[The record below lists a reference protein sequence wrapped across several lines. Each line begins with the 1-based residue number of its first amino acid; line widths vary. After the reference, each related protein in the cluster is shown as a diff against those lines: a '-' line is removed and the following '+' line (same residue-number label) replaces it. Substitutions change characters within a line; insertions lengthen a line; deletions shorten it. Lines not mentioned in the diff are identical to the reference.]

1 MRQLFWSRRA
11 FVGVSF
17 LAVMA
22 ALGTGQLLLQ
32 KAIAQGKEA
41 PRFEVDPFW
50 PKPMPNNWVLG
61 QTIGVAVDSRDH
73 IWIVHRGSDPAALDN
88 TELAVPITGNRA
100 GQRVGECCN
109 PSPPVME
116 FDQAGNLVNSWGGPS
131 PTREYEWPSSNH
143 GIAVDAEG
151 FVYIGGN
158 GAGDAHV
165 LKFTRDGK
173 FVAQWGRAGARQ
185 AKPAA
190 AASDPL
196 AGYAGVAPGGSV
208 PAAGAATPAA
218 GTAAPSAGATPAA
231 SAAAPSA
238 AAPAAAAAPT
248 YQANSHDQESF
259 GRVAKIDL
267 VESANEAYLSDG
279 YLNHRVAV
287 VDMDTGKIKRYWG
300 AYGKPPTDEVL
311 PPYNPAAP
319 VAQQFANPV
328 HCSNVSNDGLV
339 YVCDRANDRIQIF
352 RTDGTFVKEVFV
364 ATQTLADGSVWD
376 IDFSHD
382 PEQRFLYV
390 ADGVNEHVR
399 VFNRQ
404 TMEEL
409 YNFGYGGRQPG
420 MFLGV
425 HSIAVDSKGNIYTT
439 ETYTGKRLQKFV
451 NKGVGPVSTVN
462 AAMPWP
468 TAQ

>member
-22 ALGTGQLLLQ
+22 ALGTSQLLLK

-61 QTIGVAVDSRDH
+61 QAIGVAVDSRDH
-73 IWIVHRGSDPAALDN
+73 IWIVHRGSDPANLDN
-88 TELAVPITGNRA
+88 TELAVPITGTRA

-109 PSPPVME
+109 PSPPIME
-116 FDQAGNLVNSWGGPS
+116 FDQAGNLVNAWGGPS

-185 AKPAA
+185 AKAAA
-190 AASDPL
+190 AASDPM
-196 AGYAGVAPGGSV
+196 AGYAGVAPSGGVPAASAASPV
-208 PAAGAATPAA
+208 AGSAAPSAGAAPAAGAATPA
-218 GTAAPSAGATPAA
+218 T
-231 SAAAPSA
+231 
-238 AAPAAAAAPT
+238 AAAPT

-267 VESANEAYLSDG
+267 VENANEAYLSDG

-328 HCSNVSNDGLV
+328 HCSNVSNDGHV

-451 NKGVGPVSTVN
+451 HKGVGPVSTVN

-468 TAQ
+468 TP